1 MRPRTPRPRALTA
14 GAAVAAAVLLASC
27 STPGAGS
34 GEPSANTLTISTP
47 TEPDSLDPTLA
58 NTFAARMVF
67 TSFCEK
73 LYDVDG
79 DLKVVPQLAAALPTV
94 AEDGK
99 SLDIPI
105 RQGVKFNDGT
115 PLDAAAVKTT
125 LDRHLTMKAS
135 ARVNELS
142 AVSRV
147 EVKDPATVHIVL
159 KRPSAPL
166 VAQLADRA
174 GLIMSPTVV
183 RKLGDDFGT
192 APVCVGPFSFD
203 SRVSGN
209 QIDFVKSDD
218 YYDADKVRLDGVR
231 YKFITNS
238 SIATANLESGDIDAA
253 EHLDASDAI
262 KLKSADGTKVLSS
275 DTIAY
280 QSLSFNVRPDAG
292 TPLSKS
298 PALRKAFE
306 MSINREILN
315 KSVWND
321 QQVPDCQPLPL
332 QSPLHTK
339 VPCTPFDPD
348 AARELV
354 RKSGLKTPIPVDLM
368 ATTGAAT
375 QREAQVVQSMAG
387 DVGFKVSIK
396 PLDLV
401 SALQLARTGKFDAYI
416 VGWSG
421 RVDPDGDT
429 NDIITTG
436 GSNNFSGYSDRAV
449 DSLIQRAGS
458 TNDAEKRR
466 QLYAQAVERV
476 GSVRP
481 LIYLYHNRWF
491 TGTSDKVHG
500 VVYPPDGIP
509 RFKTA
514 TLSP

>member
-1 MRPRTPRPRALTA
+1 MRPRTRTA
-14 GAAVAAAVLLASC
+14 GAVAAAALLLASC
-27 STPGAGS
+27 STPGSGS
-34 GEPSANTLTISTP
+34 GSGSEPSADTLTISTP

-58 NTFAARMVF
+58 NTFAARLVF

-73 LYDVDG
+73 LYDVDSN
-79 DLKVVPQLAAALPTV
+79 LKVVPQLAAALPTV
-94 AEDGK
+94 AKDGK

-105 RQGVKFNDGT
+105 RTGVKFNDGT

-125 LDRHLTMKAS
+125 LDRDLTMKAS
-135 ARVNELS
+135 ARANELS

-147 EVKDPATVHIVL
+147 EVKNPTTVHIVL

-166 VAQLADRA
+166 VSLLADRA
-174 GLIMSPTVV
+174 GLIMSPTAV
-183 RKLGDDFGT
+183 RKLGDNFGT
-192 APVCVGPFSFD
+192 APVCVGPFAFHN
-203 SRVSGN
+203 RVSGN
-209 QIDFVKSDD
+209 EIDFVKAKD
-218 YYDADKVRLDGVR
+218 YYDADKVRLDGIR

-262 KLKSADGTKVLSS
+262 KLKSESGTKVLSA

-280 QSLSFNVRPDAG
+280 QSLSFNVRPKAG

-306 MSINREILN
+306 MSINRQILN
-315 KSVWND
+315 KAVWND
-321 QQVPDCQPLPL
+321 QEVPDCQPLPV

-339 VPCTPFDPD
+339 AACTPFDPE
-348 AARELV
+348 AARKLV
-354 RKSGLKTPIPVDLM
+354 KASGLKTPIPVELM

-375 QREAQVVQSMAG
+375 QREAQVVQSMAD

-401 SALQLARTGKFDAYI
+401 SGLQLARTGKFDAYI

-429 NDIITTG
+429 NDLITTG
-436 GSNNFSGYSDRAV
+436 GSNNFSGFSDATV
-449 DSLIQRAGS
+449 DSLIQRAGT
-458 TNDAEKRR
+458 TNEPARR
-466 QLYAQAVERV
+466 AQLYAQAVKRV
-476 GSVRP
+476 AGIRP

-491 TGTSDKVHG
+491 VGTSDKVHG
-500 VVYPPDGIP
+500 VLYPPDGIP

-514 TLSP
+514 SLSH